1 MEPDDEIV
9 FGRTLDETRQC
20 AERIESLRGG
30 GTLAMD
36 LAEFD
41 LHGTT
46 LQSLAKW
53 YPDEPRV
60 RRAVLEWNLED
71 LRLEPLRQG

>member
-9 FGRTLDETRQC
+9 FGRALDETRQC
-20 AERIESLRGG
+20 AERIDSLRGSA
-30 GTLAMD
+30 LAMD
-36 LAEFD
+36 LAEFE

-46 LQSLAKW
+46 LQWLAKW

-71 LRLEPLRQG
+71 LRLEAIRQE